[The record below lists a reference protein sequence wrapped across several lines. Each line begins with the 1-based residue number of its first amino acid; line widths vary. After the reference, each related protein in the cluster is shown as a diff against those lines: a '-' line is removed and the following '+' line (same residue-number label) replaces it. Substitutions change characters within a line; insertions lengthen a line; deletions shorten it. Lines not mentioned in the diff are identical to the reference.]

1 MCSPFQGF
9 HSQTGSK
16 DVKFKILHLNTVT
29 NKDVRLPLK
38 RYSENSM
45 QGLILEEIS
54 RKKKMYCYYCLTF
67 IILKSVVFK
76 ALKFSGYK
84 C

>member
-29 NKDVRLPLK
+29 NKDVRLPFK
-38 RYSENSM
+38 KKKYSENSM
-45 QGLILEEIS
+45 QGLIFEEIS
-54 RKKKMYCYYCLTF
+54 RKKNVLLLLSD
-67 IILKSVVFK
+67 IHNLKICG
-76 ALKFSGYK
+76 L
-84 C
+84 

>member
-16 DVKFKILHLNTVT
+16 DVKFKILHLNTIT

-38 RYSENSM
+38 KKKYSENSM

-54 RKKKMYCYYCLTF
+54 RKKNVLLLLSD
-67 IILKSVVFK
+67 IHNLKICG
-76 ALKFSGYK
+76 L
-84 C
+84 

>member
-16 DVKFKILHLNTVT
+16 DVKFKILHLNTIT

-38 RYSENSM
+38 KKRYSENSM
-45 QGLILEEIS
+45 EGLILEEIS
-54 RKKKMYCYYCLTF
+54 RKKKCIAVT
-67 IILKSVVFK
+67 V
-76 ALKFSGYK
+76 
-84 C
+84 